1 MQVLALGEVLIDM
14 LGTPTTDPDAPT
26 AQIFQPFAGGA
37 PANVAVAVAK
47 LGGHSALISK
57 VGNDQF
63 GRFLTNTLNTY
74 QVDTQYVHT
83 SEAKTALA
91 FVSLDKDGERSFDFY
106 LENAA
111 HTQISSADTD
121 AVEISDS
128 TLIHLCS
135 GSFSL
140 PLLCQSAQALIARAR
155 QQHSLLCM
163 DINYRPAFWSDDTA
177 TIAQRIF
184 EAAAQMHI
192 IKASFDELELL
203 YGARWESV
211 IEQWLAQEVQLVLLT
226 NGPQPVR
233 YYTRDYNGQ
242 CDVPATTVK
251 DTTAAGDAF
260 IGGFLYSLGQAL
272 PRSAQFNQWVTDRPS
287 LLSALSFAMQCGAHT
302 VTRFGAFEAL
312 PGTQDIN

>member
-14 LGTPTTDPDAPT
+14 LGTPTTDPQAPT
-26 AQIFQPFAGGA
+26 AQVFQPFAGGA

-63 GRFLTNTLNTY
+63 GRFLTNTLEAY
-74 QVDTQYVHT
+74 QVDTRYVHN

-91 FVSLDKDGERSFDFY
+91 FVSLDEAGERSFDFY

-121 AVEISDS
+121 GVEISDA
-128 TLIHLCS
+128 TLVHLCS

-140 PLLCQSAQALIARAR
+140 PMLCESAQSLITRA
-155 QQHSLLCM
+155 QQQRSLLCM
-163 DINYRPAFWSDDTA
+163 DINYRPAFWSEDA
-177 TIAQRIF
+177 EGIAQRIS

-192 IKASFDELELL
+192 IKASFDEMELL
-203 YGARWESV
+203 YGANWESV
-211 IEQWLAQEVQLVLLT
+211 IAQWLEQEVQLVLLT

-233 YYTRDYNGQ
+233 YYTREYQGQ
-242 CDVPATTVK
+242 CEVPATTVK

-260 IGGFLYSLGQAL
+260 IGGFLYTLSQTLTG
-272 PRSAQFNQWVTDRPS
+272 SEQFQQWLTDRS
-287 LLSALSFAMQCGAHT
+287 GLLSAVSFAMQCGAHT

-312 PGTQDIN
+312 PRSQDI

>member
-14 LGTPTTDPDAPT
+14 LGTPTTDPKAPT

-63 GRFLTNTLNTY
+63 GRFLTNTLNAY
-74 QVDTQYVHT
+74 QVDTRYVHN

-91 FVSLDKDGERSFDFY
+91 FVSLDKTGERSFDFY

-111 HTQISSADTD
+111 HTQISTADTNG
-121 AVEISDS
+121 VEISDA
-128 TLIHLCS
+128 TLVHLCS

-140 PLLCQSAQALIARAR
+140 PMLCESTKALITRAR

-163 DINYRPAFWSDDTA
+163 DINYRPAFWNQDAED
-177 TIAQRIF
+177 IAQRIS

-192 IKASFDELELL
+192 IKASFDEMELL
-203 YGARWESV
+203 YGADWESV
-211 IEQWLAQEVQLVLLT
+211 IEQWLEQEVQLVLLT

-233 YYTRDYNGQ
+233 YYTREYRGQ
-242 CDVPATTVK
+242 SEVPATTVK

-260 IGGFLYSLGQAL
+260 IGGFLYTLSQTLTDSEKFQQWL
-272 PRSAQFNQWVTDRPS
+272 TNRSD
-287 LLSALSFAMQCGAHT
+287 LLSAVSFAMQCGAHT

-312 PGTQDIN
+312 PSSQDI